1 MQAIILQHF
10 YFLLYAFAPPCVMSC
25 FFVLFFLHCGFST
38 SNILH
43 FFHHYLYSSHFKSI
57 TPRKAKTALRL
68 PIMLIIFS
76 YVMRPC

>member
-10 YFLLYAFAPPCVMSC
+10 YFLLYAFAPPCVMR
-25 FFVLFFLHCGFST
+25 FFFFFFLHCGFST

-76 YVMRPC
+76 YVMPPC